1 MANNQ
6 PKWLNCVQQ
15 SQILINEPMANHTSF
30 KIGGP
35 AKAIINPQSVDEI
48 RLLVNALRAEDIPFL
63 VMGNGSNILVD
74 DDGLDAVVIKIS
86 DQLSAVAIEEE
97 MVIAEAGVLL
107 SKLSKVIMRASLKG
121 FEFASGIP
129 GTLGGAIFM
138 NAGAY
143 GGEMKDVV
151 EWVEVLTHDGEI
163 VRIEHADL
171 AFGYRTSIVREK
183 HWIVLRVAMRFEK
196 GDYSEIV
203 EITND
208 LTKKRV
214 SKQPLELPS
223 AGSTFKRP
231 EGHYAGQLIEEAGL
245 RGLRYGDA
253 MVSEKHCGFVV
264 NIGNATCQEV
274 MSLIGVIQKVVFDKF
289 AVTLEREVRIFGKE

>member
-1 MANNQ
+1 MVNNQ
-6 PKWLNCVQQ
+6 PKWLDCIEQ

-35 AKAIINPQSVDEI
+35 AKAIITPRSVDEI
-48 RLLVNALRAEDIPFL
+48 RMLVESLKAENTPFL

-74 DDGLDAVVIKIS
+74 DDGLDVVVIKIS
-86 DQLSAVAIEEE
+86 DQFSEVVIEEDL
-97 MVIAEAGVLL
+97 VIAEAGVLL
-107 SKLSKVIMRASLKG
+107 SKLSKIILRASLKG

-151 EWVEVLTHDGEI
+151 EWVEVLTHEGEVI
-163 VRIEHADL
+163 RIEHAEL
-171 AFGYRTSIVREK
+171 AFGYRTSIVRER

-196 GDYSEIV
+196 GEYAEII

-214 SKQPLELPS
+214 SKQPLDLPS

-264 NIGNATCQEV
+264 NVGSATCQQV
-274 MSLIGVIQKVVFDKF
+274 MSLIGVIQKVVYDKF
-289 AVTLEREVRIFGKE
+289 GVNLEREVRIFGKE